1 MIKKLALEIIKRV
14 LKFYYFHKYANIW
27 KIKEQLQKHNPPN
40 ELLLQIYNDY
50 FFKHGSRIEY
60 DSKFKGIPIL
70 PHGPAGIFISGGA
83 RIGKNV
89 VIFQQV
95 TIGSNT
101 LNDTRNNGSPT
112 IGDNVYIGCGAKI
125 IGKVHIGNNCR
136 IGANAAVYTDLPPHS
151 VAVQAS
157 TRIIQKNDLD
167 NRHYSFCHG
176 KWFYYVDG
184 QMVEDKNKQ
193 FLTK

>member
-1 MIKKLALEIIKRV
+1 MRMV
-14 LKFYYFHKYANIW
+14 LRFYYFRKYGDIW
-27 KIKEQLQKHNPPN
+27 KIKEQLQKQNPPN
-40 ELLLQIYNDY
+40 ELLLQIYNSY
-50 FFKHGSRIEY
+50 FFEQGSRIEY
-60 DSKFKGIPIL
+60 DSRFAGIPIL
-70 PHGPAGIFISGGA
+70 PHGPMGIFISGGA

-125 IGKVHIGNNCR
+125 IGKLHVGDNCR
-136 IGANAAVYTDLPPHS
+136 IGANAVVHTDLPPHS
-151 VAVQAS
+151 VAVQS
-157 TRIIQKNDLD
+157 PTRIIPKTDLD

-176 KWFYYVDG
+176 KWFYYHDG
-184 QMVEDKNKQ
+184 QLVEDKNKQ
-193 FLTK
+193 F